1 LAETEETLQE
11 TSAKLADTE
20 DTLQETSAKLAE
32 TEDTLQETSA
42 KLAETEETLSL
53 EVISVKE
60 QLRAA
65 QVLSE
70 QQCVYLDHVMA
81 YVGAS
86 YSVTLD
92 GLTELQWMAVEDMVM
107 QTSSV
112 VRRVSQAAHDEVERM
127 KEMCNIADD
136 NYKMTAE
143 RFDIL
148 RRILGKIDQD
158 VKEASVEIDGQ
169 ERRQSG
175 SSRATPHRLGDVS
188 NRENSMERKSCPM
201 SRLSSM
207 QL

>member
-1 LAETEETLQE
+1 
-11 TSAKLADTE
+11 
-20 DTLQETSAKLAE
+20 
-32 TEDTLQETSA
+32 
-42 KLAETEETLSL
+42 
-53 EVISVKE
+53 
-60 QLRAA
+60 
-65 QVLSE
+65 
-70 QQCVYLDHVMA
+70 
-81 YVGAS
+81 
-86 YSVTLD
+86 
-92 GLTELQWMAVEDMVM
+92 
-107 QTSSV
+107 
-112 VRRVSQAAHDEVERM
+112 M